1 MARNSSFQFKQFT
14 IWQDQCAMKVCT
26 DACVLGAWADLKNA
40 GRILDI
46 GAGTGL
52 LSLMSAQRNTD
63 ALIDAVEIDPDAFTQ
78 AGENISK
85 SPFYNRIQLYHADI
99 QDFDPGFR
107 YDVII
112 SNPPFFQDNLKS
124 PDRKKNLAHH
134 ARSLDFEALIS
145 AADRLIAPAGK
156 FQVLFPVEEGKK
168 FQQKAENAGW
178 VLNRRLTLVHH
189 AGKNPFRLLMTFQK
203 AEKYPA
209 PLIENV
215 LYIYENDGVTYHS
228 AFRDLM
234 KDFYLIF

>member
-26 DACVLGAWADLKNA
+26 DACVLGAWADLENA

-52 LSLMSAQRNTD
+52 LSLMSAQRNAG

-78 AGENISK
+78 AGENVSK
-85 SPFYNRIQLYHADI
+85 SPFHHRIKLHHADI
-99 QDFDPGFR
+99 KHFDPGLK

-112 SNPPFFQDNLKS
+112 SNPPFFQDDLKS

-134 ARSLDFEALIS
+134 ARSLDFRALIFV
-145 AADRLIAPAGK
+145 ADRLIAPKGT

-168 FQQKAENAGW
+168 FQQQAENAGW
-178 VLNRRLTLVHH
+178 ILNRKLTLVHH
-189 AGKNPFRLLMTFQK
+189 AGKNPFRLLMAFQK
-203 AEKYPA
+203 AEINLDPV
-209 PLIENV
+209 IENV
-215 LYIYENDGVTYHS
+215 LYIYENEGVTYHS